1 MTEPPAVTG
10 PAPSPLEDDAVRLPD
25 GTRLAVRRA
34 AGTQRPFLLVHG
46 LASNA
51 RMWDAVARRLVHGGH
66 EVVAVDLRGHGRS
79 DRPAHGH
86 STGQAAADL
95 AAVTASLDLVGD
107 RKPISVGQSWGGNV
121 VVTQA
126 AEHAGVAGLGL
137 VDGGWI
143 ALGDRYPTF
152 EACWAELAPPQLD
165 GVRLESLAQRFR
177 RWHSDWPEESIRG
190 SLANFEV
197 LPDGTGRSR
206 LAREHHRDI
215 VRSMWDTDV
224 RDAYPRIGV
233 PVLVAPAV
241 PGGEAGARRESV
253 RAAAA
258 LLSDA
263 EISWYEGADHDLHAQ
278 HPDRL
283 AADLVALAARVEERR
298 G

>member
-1 MTEPPAVTG
+1 VTDPP
-10 PAPSPLEDDAVRLPD
+10 PSPLEDDEVRLPD
-25 GTRLAVRRA
+25 GTRLAVRGA
-34 AGTQRPFLLVHG
+34 AGPQRPFLLVHG

-51 RMWDAVARRLVHGGH
+51 RLWDGVARRLVDAGH
-66 EVVAVDLRGHGRS
+66 EVVAVDLRGHGLS

-86 STGQAAADL
+86 GTGQAAADL
-95 AAVTASLDLVGD
+95 AAVAATLGLVGE
-107 RKPISVGQSWGGNV
+107 REPISVGQSWGGNV

-126 AEHAGVAGLGL
+126 GEHAGVAGLGL

-152 EACWAELAPPQLD
+152 EECWAELAPPQLD
-165 GVRLESLAQRFR
+165 GVRIASLAQRFR
-177 RWHSDWPEESIRG
+177 SRHSDWPEESIRG
-190 SLANFEV
+190 SLANFEE

-215 VRSMWDTDV
+215 VRSMWETDV
-224 RDAYPRIGV
+224 RALYPRIGI

-241 PGGEAGARRESV
+241 PPGEAVRRDSV

-258 LLSDA
+258 ALADA

-283 AADLVALAARVEERR
+283 AADLVALATRVERR
-298 G
+298 RR